1 MGNNGAG
8 HKCLLEEFFNGV
20 LEKMASEM
28 ASCQVCM
35 YGEN

>member
-8 HKCLLEEFFNGV
+8 CVCLQKDGFVEEMFNGG

-28 ASCQVCM
+28 A
-35 YGEN
+35 